1 LKNKDEILERELS
14 ISVLANSKTWE
25 EKYSY
30 APFYEN
36 YEKIA
41 DAEEHYDGYCY
52 ELYQRK
58 ENDD

>member
-1 LKNKDEILERELS
+1 MPDIDPAAVLYAVIRREKS
-14 ISVLANSKTWE
+14 ETWE

-58 ENDD
+58 GNAD